1 MKVTKKHNKPMKVYY
16 LDFLIKGGVKL
27 YVLPLTTSPNQTFT
41 STIPID
47 GSKIKFN
54 FFLRYNTEAKYWVLD
69 ISDSSNTSLLAS
81 INLVCGLNLL
91 EQYSYLKIG
100 SAYLVKVDN
109 SLTDDSPNEYNLGSS
124 FLLLWGDTK

>member
-1 MKVTKKHNKPMKVYY
+1 M
-16 LDFLIKGGVKL
+16 

-47 GSKIKFN
+47 GNKIKFN
-54 FFLRYNTEAKYWVLD
+54 FFLRYNTEAGYWVLD

-81 INLVCGLNLL
+81 VNLVCGLNLL

-100 SAYLVKVDN
+100 SAYIVKVDN
-109 SLTDDSPNEYNLGSS
+109 SLVDDIPNEYNLGTD
-124 FLLLWGDTK
+124 FVLVWGDTK

>member
-1 MKVTKKHNKPMKVYY
+1 MAY
-16 LDFLIKGGVKL
+16 F
-27 YVLPLTTSPNQTFT
+27 VLPLTTSPNQTFT

-54 FFLRYNTEAKYWVLD
+54 FFLRYNTEAEYWVLD
-69 ISDSSNTSLLAS
+69 ISDSSNASLLAS

-100 SAYLVKVDN
+100 SAYLVKTDN
-109 SLTDDSPNEYNLGSS
+109 SLADDSPNEYNLGSK
-124 FLLLWGDTK
+124 FVLLWGDTK